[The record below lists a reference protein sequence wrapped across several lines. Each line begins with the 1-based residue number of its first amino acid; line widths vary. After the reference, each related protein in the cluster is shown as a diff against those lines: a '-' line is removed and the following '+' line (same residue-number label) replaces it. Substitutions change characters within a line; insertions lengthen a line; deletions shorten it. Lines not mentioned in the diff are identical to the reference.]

1 MQNSFQPFILK
12 KTYSTPNL
20 LKKRTND
27 QKMKIFLDTA
37 VYEDIE
43 KANQSGLIDG
53 VTTNPS
59 LILKSGGD
67 PVETIKKI
75 SGDFPF
81 FESISAEVV
90 ADNALE
96 MVDQAQAFKDM
107 QNVTI
112 KVPLTVEGLKACK
125 LLSQDGFTVNVTL
138 CFSVAQ
144 AILAAKAGATYI
156 SPFVGR
162 VDDNSFDGLELV
174 GDIAK
179 LYREHMSRTQVLAAS
194 LRNVKDVADCF
205 SVGADVVTMPPAIFG
220 KMYNHILTDKGL
232 QLFQDDWNSIK
243 KD

>member
-1 MQNSFQPFILK
+1 
-12 KTYSTPNL
+12 
-20 LKKRTND
+20 
-27 QKMKIFLDTA
+27 MKIFLDTA
-37 VYEDIE
+37 VFEDIQ
-43 KANQSGLIDG
+43 KFTQTGLIDG

-75 SGDFPF
+75 SGEFPY

-90 ADNALE
+90 AEEAME

-107 QNVTI
+107 KNVTI

-125 LLSQDGFTVNVTL
+125 LLTSDLFTVNVTL

-144 AILAAKAGATYI
+144 AVLASKAGATYI

-162 VDDNSFDGLELV
+162 VDDNSFEGIGLV
-174 GDIAK
+174 KDIAN
-179 LYREHMSRTQVLAAS
+179 LYKEHMSRTQVLAAS
-194 LRNVKDVADCF
+194 LRNVKDVAQCF
-205 SVGADVVTMPPAIFG
+205 SVGADVVTMPPSIFD

>member
-1 MQNSFQPFILK
+1 
-12 KTYSTPNL
+12 
-20 LKKRTND
+20 
-27 QKMKIFLDTA
+27 MKIFLDTA
-37 VYEDIE
+37 VFEDIF
-43 KANQSGLIDG
+43 KFNKTGLIDG

-75 SGDFPF
+75 AGEFPF

-90 ADNALE
+90 ADNHIDMME
-96 MVDQAQAFKDM
+96 QAQAFKNLK
-107 QNVTI
+107 NVTI

-125 LLSQDGFTVNVTL
+125 LLTSDGFTVNVTL
-138 CFSVAQ
+138 CFSLAQ

-162 VDDNSFDGLELV
+162 VDDNSFDGLGLV

-179 LYREHMSRTQVLAAS
+179 LYREQLSRTQVLAAS
-194 LRNVKDVADCF
+194 LRNVNDVADCF

-232 QLFQDDWNSIK
+232 QLFQDDWNSIR

>member
-1 MQNSFQPFILK
+1 
-12 KTYSTPNL
+12 
-20 LKKRTND
+20 
-27 QKMKIFLDTA
+27 MKIFLDTA
-37 VYEDIE
+37 VFEDIE
-43 KANQSGLIDG
+43 KFTQTGLIDG

-75 SGDFPF
+75 SGEFPYL
-81 FESISAEVV
+81 ESISAEVV
-90 ADNALE
+90 AEEAME
-96 MVDQAQAFKDM
+96 MVEQAQAFKDM
-107 QNVTI
+107 KNVTI

-125 LLSQDGFTVNVTL
+125 LLTSDLFTVNVTL

-144 AILAAKAGATYI
+144 AVLAAKAGATYI

-162 VDDNSFDGLELV
+162 VDDNSFEGIGLV
-174 GDIAK
+174 KDIAN
-179 LYREHMSRTQVLAAS
+179 LYKEHMSRTQVLAAS
-194 LRNVKDVADCF
+194 LRNVKDVAQCF
-205 SVGADVVTMPPAIFG
+205 SIGADVVTMPPAIFD

>member
-1 MQNSFQPFILK
+1 
-12 KTYSTPNL
+12 
-20 LKKRTND
+20 
-27 QKMKIFLDTA
+27 MKIFLDTA
-37 VYEDIE
+37 VFEDIY
-43 KANQSGLIDG
+43 KFNQTGLIDG

-75 SGDFPF
+75 SGEFPF

-90 ADNALE
+90 ADEALE
-96 MVDQAQAFKDM
+96 MVNQAQAFKDM

-125 LLSQDGFTVNVTL
+125 LLSSDGFTVNVTL

-144 AILAAKAGATYI
+144 AILASKAGATYI

-162 VDDNSFDGLELV
+162 VDDNSFGGLCLIK
-174 GDIAK
+174 DIANTFAK
-179 LYREHMSRTQVLAAS
+179 QNWKRTQILAAS
-194 LRNVKDVADCF
+194 IRNVRDVGRAF
-205 SVGADVVTMPPAIFG
+205 EYGANICTLPPAVFN

-232 QLFQDDWNSIK
+232 ELFENDWKSTQNV
-243 KD
+243 

>member
-1 MQNSFQPFILK
+1 
-12 KTYSTPNL
+12 
-20 LKKRTND
+20 
-27 QKMKIFLDTA
+27 MKIFLDTA
-37 VYEDIE
+37 VFEDIQ
-43 KANQSGLIDG
+43 KFTQTGLIDG

-75 SGDFPF
+75 SGEFPY

-90 ADNALE
+90 AEEAME
-96 MVDQAQAFKDM
+96 MVEQAQAFKDM
-107 QNVTI
+107 KNVTI

-125 LLSQDGFTVNVTL
+125 LLTSDLFTVNVTL

-144 AILAAKAGATYI
+144 AVLAAKAGATYI

-162 VDDNSFDGLELV
+162 VDDNSFEGIGLV
-174 GDIAK
+174 KDIAN
-179 LYREHMSRTQVLAAS
+179 LYKEHMSRTQVLAAS
-194 LRNVKDVADCF
+194 LRNVKDVAQCY

>member
-1 MQNSFQPFILK
+1 
-12 KTYSTPNL
+12 
-20 LKKRTND
+20 
-27 QKMKIFLDTA
+27 MKIFLDTA
-37 VYEDIE
+37 VFEDIQ
-43 KANQSGLIDG
+43 KFTQTGLIDG

-75 SGDFPF
+75 SGEFPYL
-81 FESISAEVV
+81 ESISAEVV
-90 ADNALE
+90 AEEAME
-96 MVDQAQAFKDM
+96 MVEQAQAFKDM
-107 QNVTI
+107 KNVTI

-125 LLSQDGFTVNVTL
+125 LLTSDLFTVNVTL

-144 AILAAKAGATYI
+144 AVLAAKAGATYI

-162 VDDNSFDGLELV
+162 VDDNSFEGIGLV
-174 GDIAK
+174 KDIAN
-179 LYREHMSRTQVLAAS
+179 LYKEHMSRTQVLAAS
-194 LRNVKDVADCF
+194 LRNVKDVAQCY
-205 SVGADVVTMPPAIFG
+205 SVGADVVTMPPAIFD

>member
-1 MQNSFQPFILK
+1 
-12 KTYSTPNL
+12 
-20 LKKRTND
+20 
-27 QKMKIFLDTA
+27 MKIFLDTA
-37 VYEDIE
+37 VFEDIQ
-43 KANQSGLIDG
+43 KFTQTGLIDG

-75 SGDFPF
+75 SGEFPYL
-81 FESISAEVV
+81 ESISAEVV
-90 ADNALE
+90 AEEAME
-96 MVDQAQAFKDM
+96 MVEQAQAFKDM

-125 LLSQDGFTVNVTL
+125 LLTSDLFTVNVTL

-144 AILAAKAGATYI
+144 AVLAAKAGATYI

-162 VDDNSFDGLELV
+162 VDDNSFEGIGLV
-174 GDIAK
+174 KDIAN
-179 LYREHMSRTQVLAAS
+179 LYKEHMSRTQVLAAS
-194 LRNVKDVADCF
+194 LRNVKDVAQCF
-205 SVGADVVTMPPAIFG
+205 SVGADVVTMPPSIFD

>member
-1 MQNSFQPFILK
+1 
-12 KTYSTPNL
+12 
-20 LKKRTND
+20 
-27 QKMKIFLDTA
+27 MKIFLDTA
-37 VYEDIE
+37 VFEDIQ
-43 KANQSGLIDG
+43 KFTQTGLIDG

-75 SGDFPF
+75 SGEFPY

-90 ADNALE
+90 AEEAME
-96 MVDQAQAFKDM
+96 MVEQAQAFKDM

-125 LLSQDGFTVNVTL
+125 LLTSDLFTVNVTL

-144 AILAAKAGATYI
+144 AVLAAKAGATYI

-162 VDDNSFDGLELV
+162 VDDNSFEGIGLV
-174 GDIAK
+174 KDIAN
-179 LYREHMSRTQVLAAS
+179 LYKEHMSRTQVLAAS
-194 LRNVKDVADCF
+194 LRNVKDVAQCY

>member
-1 MQNSFQPFILK
+1 MQRSFQPSIVE

-27 QKMKIFLDTA
+27 QNMKIFLDTA

-67 PVETIKKI
+67 PVETIKRI

-90 ADNALE
+90 AENALE

-112 KVPLTVEGLKACK
+112 KVPLTIEGLKACK
-125 LLSQDGFTVNVTL
+125 LLSSDGFTVNVTL

-144 AILAAKAGATYI
+144 AILASKAGATYI

-162 VDDNSFDGLELV
+162 VDDNSFDGLGLV

-179 LYREHMSRTQVLAAS
+179 LYREHLSRTQVLAAS

-220 KMYNHILTDKGL
+220 KMYNHILTDK
-232 QLFQDDWNSIK
+232 
-243 KD
+243 

>member
-1 MQNSFQPFILK
+1 
-12 KTYSTPNL
+12 
-20 LKKRTND
+20 
-27 QKMKIFLDTA
+27 MKIFLDTA
-37 VYEDIE
+37 VFEDIQ
-43 KANQSGLIDG
+43 KFTQTGLIDG

-75 SGDFPF
+75 SGEFPYL
-81 FESISAEVV
+81 ESISAEVV
-90 ADNALE
+90 AEEAME
-96 MVDQAQAFKDM
+96 MVEQAQAFKDM
-107 QNVTI
+107 KNVTI

-125 LLSQDGFTVNVTL
+125 LLTSDLFTVNVTL

-144 AILAAKAGATYI
+144 AVLAAKAGATYI

-162 VDDNSFDGLELV
+162 VDDNSFEGIGLV
-174 GDIAK
+174 KDIAN
-179 LYREHMSRTQVLAAS
+179 LYKEHMSRTQVLAAS
-194 LRNVKDVADCF
+194 LRNVKDVAQCF
-205 SVGADVVTMPPAIFG
+205 SVGADVVTMPPAIFD

>member
-1 MQNSFQPFILK
+1 
-12 KTYSTPNL
+12 
-20 LKKRTND
+20 
-27 QKMKIFLDTA
+27 MKIFLDTA
-37 VYEDIE
+37 VFEDIQ
-43 KANQSGLIDG
+43 KFTQTGLIDG

-75 SGDFPF
+75 SGEFPYL
-81 FESISAEVV
+81 ESISAEVV
-90 ADNALE
+90 AEEAME
-96 MVDQAQAFKDM
+96 MVEQAQAFKDM
-107 QNVTI
+107 KNVTI

-125 LLSQDGFTVNVTL
+125 LLTSDLFTVNVTL

-144 AILAAKAGATYI
+144 AVLAAKAGATYI

-162 VDDNSFDGLELV
+162 VDDNSFEGIGLV
-174 GDIAK
+174 KDIAN
-179 LYREHMSRTQVLAAS
+179 LYKEHMSRTQVLAAS
-194 LRNVKDVADCF
+194 LRNVKDVAQCF
-205 SVGADVVTMPPAIFG
+205 SIGADVVTMPPAIFD

>member
-1 MQNSFQPFILK
+1 
-12 KTYSTPNL
+12 
-20 LKKRTND
+20 
-27 QKMKIFLDTA
+27 MKIFLDTA
-37 VYEDIE
+37 VFEDIQ
-43 KANQSGLIDG
+43 KFTQTGLIDG

-75 SGDFPF
+75 SGEFPY

-90 ADNALE
+90 AEEAME
-96 MVDQAQAFKDM
+96 MVEQAQAFKDM

-125 LLSQDGFTVNVTL
+125 LLTSDGFTVNVTL

-144 AILAAKAGATYI
+144 AVLAAKAGATYI
-156 SPFVGR
+156 SPFEGI
-162 VDDNSFDGLELV
+162 GLV
-174 GDIAK
+174 KDIAN
-179 LYREHMSRTQVLAAS
+179 LYKEHMSRTQVLAAS
-194 LRNVKDVADCF
+194 LRNVKDVAQCY

>member
-1 MQNSFQPFILK
+1 
-12 KTYSTPNL
+12 
-20 LKKRTND
+20 
-27 QKMKIFLDTA
+27 MKIFLDTA
-37 VYEDIE
+37 VFEDIQ
-43 KANQSGLIDG
+43 KFTQTGLIDG

-75 SGDFPF
+75 SGEFPYL
-81 FESISAEVV
+81 ESISAEVV
-90 ADNALE
+90 AEEAME
-96 MVDQAQAFKDM
+96 MVEQAQAFKDM
-107 QNVTI
+107 KNVTI

-125 LLSQDGFTVNVTL
+125 LLTSDLFTVNVTL

-144 AILAAKAGATYI
+144 AVLAAKAGATYV

-162 VDDNSFDGLELV
+162 VDDNSFEGIGLV
-174 GDIAK
+174 KDIAN
-179 LYREHMSRTQVLAAS
+179 LYKEHMSRTQVLAAS

>member
-1 MQNSFQPFILK
+1 
-12 KTYSTPNL
+12 
-20 LKKRTND
+20 
-27 QKMKIFLDTA
+27 MKIFLDTA

-125 LLSQDGFTVNVTL
+125 LLSTDGFTVNPSLLNNLHAFKPSTVSGTLIVTF
-138 CFSVAQ
+138 C
-144 AILAAKAGATYI
+144 
-156 SPFVGR
+156 
-162 VDDNSFDGLELV
+162 
-174 GDIAK
+174 
-179 LYREHMSRTQVLAAS
+179 MSLNACA
-194 LRNVKDVADCF
+194 
-205 SVGADVVTMPPAIFG
+205 
-220 KMYNHILTDKGL
+220 
-232 QLFQDDWNSIK
+232 
-243 KD
+243 